1 MEGLLKDI
9 RYSIR
14 GLRKRP
20 GFTLLVVLVLAFAI
34 AANSSIFSIVN
45 AVILKPLSFKDPDQL
60 VWIWATRK
68 NVNRAF
74 FSIPNFIDTR
84 DQNQTLAEV
93 APLAI
98 WPANLTGQG
107 EAERLPGVRISA
119 NALQMLGVQA
129 VAGRALVPEDDNPNS
144 ARVVMLSYSLW
155 QRRFGGT
162 SEALGKTLTLN
173 GDPYT
178 VIGILPPRFVI
189 PNAETEIMVPL
200 RMDQDPRRTER
211 GSNFLRVLAR
221 LKPGVTSAQAQVDLT
236 AISNRLRDLYPDNN
250 GNVTPPRVLALQDEV
265 VGSYREGLW
274 LILTAVVM
282 VLLIACAN
290 LASFQLARAASRHKE
305 MAIRA
310 ALGAR
315 RLVLMRQL
323 ITESMLLATL
333 GGGLG
338 LLLSFWA
345 KDLLLAVSPA
355 DFPRAAAVSID
366 GRVLLFSLLLTLF
379 AGFALGLAPAIQ
391 HTKSDLNSDLK
402 EGGRDAAGVTRNR
415 VRSLLVVVE
424 IALSLMLLVGAGLLL
439 KSFARLR
446 GVSPGFD
453 ASNVLAVRL
462 SLPAARYSSG
472 ASVKLFYDKISSR
485 IAVLP
490 GVEGVSAASALPLSG
505 LIARTTFTI
514 AGQPP
519 ANASEVP
526 AAQHRWVGPAYFQT
540 MKIPLVRGRDLSD
553 RDSDHSPRVI
563 VIDQALQR
571 RFFGDQEPLGTHVLI
586 DMGDGNPARDY
597 EVVGIVEDVKHMGL
611 TDESTPTLYGPIPQA
626 PKSAVPFLA
635 NNLSLVVR
643 TGVDAEALSA
653 SVRKELRNIDADVAT
668 AGVRP
673 MGQFLAASVAARK
686 FNVELLVAF
695 AATALLL
702 AAAGLYAV
710 IAYLVSQRTR
720 EIGIRLALGAAP
732 RDILRLMIGQGM
744 KLTAIGVAIGFIGA
758 IAVTRLMSSLLFSV
772 APTDFVTFTVSA
784 IALTLVALL
793 ACFLPARRATKV
805 DPLVALRHE

>member
-45 AVILKPLSFKDPDQL
+45 AVILKPLSFQDPDQL

-129 VAGRALVPEDDNPNS
+129 TAGRALVPEDDNPNS

-221 LKPGVTSAQAQVDLT
+221 LKPGVTPAQAQVDLT
-236 AISNRLRDLYPDNN
+236 AISNRLRDLYPDHN

-345 KDLLLAVSPA
+345 KDLLLTVSPA
-355 DFPRAAAVSID
+355 DFPRAAAINID
-366 GRVLLFSLLLTLF
+366 GRVLLFSLLITLF

-402 EGGRDAAGVTRNR
+402 EGGRDASGVTRNR
-415 VRSLLVVVE
+415 VRSLLVVAE
-424 IALSLMLLVGAGLLL
+424 IALSLMLLVGAGLLV

-446 GVSPGFD
+446 VVSPGFD

-472 ASVKLFYDKISSR
+472 ASVKLFYDQISAR
-485 IAVLP
+485 ISVLP
-490 GVEGVSAASALPLSG
+490 GVERVSAASALPLSG

-514 AGQPP
+514 AGRPP

-553 RDSDHSPRVI
+553 RDSDQSPRVI

-611 TDESTPTLYGPIPQA
+611 TDEPTPTLYGPIPQA
-626 PKSAVPFLA
+626 PKSAVPFMA

-673 MGQFLAASVAARK
+673 MGQFLAAAVAARK
-686 FNVELLVAF
+686 FNLELLVAF

-720 EIGIRLALGAAP
+720 EIGVRLALGAAP
-732 RDILRLMIGQGM
+732 RHILRLMIGQGM
-744 KLTAIGVAIGFIGA
+744 KLTAIGVAMGFIGA

-772 APTDFVTFTVSA
+772 APTDLVTFAVSA
-784 IALTLVALL
+784 IALTLVAFL

-805 DPLVALRHE
+805 DPLVALRYE

>member
-34 AANSSIFSIVN
+34 AANGSIFSIVN

-68 NVNRAF
+68 NVTRAF

-129 VAGRALVPEDDNPNS
+129 AAGRALVPEDDNPNS
-144 ARVVMLSYSLW
+144 ARVVMLSHSLW

-173 GDPYT
+173 GDLYT
-178 VIGILPPRFVI
+178 VIGILPARFVI

-200 RMDQDPRRTER
+200 RMDQNPRRTER

-221 LKPGVTSAQAQVDLT
+221 LKPGVTAAQAQVDLT
-236 AISNRLRDLYPDNN
+236 AISNRLRDLYPNDN
-250 GNVTPPRVLALQDEV
+250 GNLTPPRVLALQDEV

-323 ITESMLLATL
+323 TTESMLLATL

-366 GRVLLFSLLLTLF
+366 GRVLLFSLFLTLF
-379 AGFALGLAPAIQ
+379 AGFTLGLAPAIQ

-462 SLPAARYSSG
+462 SLPSARYPSG

-505 LIARTTFTI
+505 LIARTTFTV

-519 ANASEVP
+519 ANPNEVP
-526 AAQHRWVGPAYFQT
+526 FAQHRWVGPTYFQT
-540 MKIPLVRGRDLSD
+540 MKIPLVRGRDLTD
-553 RDSDHSPRVI
+553 RDSDHSPGVI

-571 RFFGDQEPLGTHVLI
+571 RFFGSQEPLGTHVLI

-597 EVVGIVEDVKHMGL
+597 EVVGIVEDVKHMSL

-653 SVRKELRNIDADVAT
+653 SVRKELGNIDADVAT

-686 FNVELLVAF
+686 FNLQLLVAF

-732 RDILRLMIGQGM
+732 RDILHLMIGQGM
-744 KLTAIGVAIGFIGA
+744 KLTAIGVAIGVIGA

-772 APTDFVTFTVSA
+772 APTDLVTFAVSA
-784 IALTLVALL
+784 IVLTLVALL
-793 ACFLPARRATKV
+793 ACFLPALRATKV
-805 DPLVALRHE
+805 DPLVALRYE

>member
-1 MEGLLKDI
+1 MEGLLNDI

-45 AVILKPLSFKDPDQL
+45 AVILKPLSFKDPNQL

-84 DQNQTLAEV
+84 DQNQTLREV

-98 WPANLTGQG
+98 WAANLTGQG
-107 EAERLPGVRISA
+107 EAERLQGVRISA
-119 NALQMLGVQA
+119 NALEMLGVQA
-129 VAGRALVPEDDNPNS
+129 AAGRALVPDDDNPNN

-155 QRRFGGT
+155 QRRFGGA
-162 SEALGKTLTLN
+162 SEALGKTLTFN

-200 RMDQDPRRTER
+200 RMDQDSRRTER

-221 LKPGVTSAQAQVDLT
+221 LKPGVTPAQAQADLT
-236 AISNRLRDLYPDNN
+236 TISNRLRDLYPDDN
-250 GNVTPPRVLALQDEV
+250 GNLTPPRVLALQDEV

-333 GGGLG
+333 GGALG

-345 KDLLLAVSPA
+345 RGLLLAVSPA
-355 DFPRAAAVSID
+355 DFPRAAAVNID

-402 EGGRDAAGVTRNR
+402 EGGRDAAGVTTNR
-415 VRSLLVVVE
+415 VRSLLIVVE

-439 KSFARLR
+439 KSFAQLR

-453 ASNVLAVRL
+453 ANNVLAVRL
-462 SLPAARYSSG
+462 SLPVARYSSG
-472 ASVKLFYDKISSR
+472 ASVKLFYDKIAPR

-505 LIARTTFTI
+505 MIARTTFTI
-514 AGQPP
+514 AGHPP
-519 ANASEVP
+519 ANPDEVP
-526 AAQHRWVGPAYFQT
+526 FAQHRWVGPGYFQT

-553 RDSDHSPRVI
+553 RDSDHSPGVI

-571 RFFGDQEPLGTHVLI
+571 RFFGSQEPLGTHVLI
-586 DMGDGNPARDY
+586 NMGDGNPARDY

-611 TDESTPTLYGPIPQA
+611 TDEPTPTLYGPIPQA

-643 TGVDAEALSA
+643 TGDDAEALNA
-653 SVRKELRNIDADVAT
+653 PVRKELRNIDADVAT
-668 AGVRP
+668 ARVRP
-673 MGQFLAASVAARK
+673 MGQFLAASLAARK
-686 FNVELLVAF
+686 FNLELLVAF

-772 APTDFVTFTVSA
+772 APTDLVTFAVSA

-805 DPLVALRHE
+805 DPLVALRYE

>member
-20 GFTLLVVLVLAFAI
+20 GFTSLVVLVLAFAI

-45 AVILKPLSFKDPDQL
+45 AVILKPLSFKEPDQL

-107 EAERLPGVRISA
+107 EAERLPGVRITA

-129 VAGRALVPEDDNPNS
+129 AAGRALVPEDDNPKS

-189 PNAETEIMVPL
+189 PNAETEIMIPL
-200 RMDQDPRRTER
+200 RMDQDARRTER

-221 LKPGVTSAQAQVDLT
+221 LKPGVTPANAQADLT
-236 AISNRLRDLYPDNN
+236 TISNRLRDLYPDHN
-250 GNVTPPRVLALQDEV
+250 GNLTAPRVLALQDEV

-274 LILTAVVM
+274 LILTAVLM

-338 LLLSFWA
+338 TLLSFWA

-355 DFPRAAAVSID
+355 DFPRAAVNID

-379 AGFALGLAPAIQ
+379 SGFALGIVPAIQ

-402 EGGRDAAGVTRNR
+402 EGGRDAVGVTRNR

-446 GVSPGFD
+446 DVSPGFD
-453 ASNVLAVRL
+453 ANNVLAVRF
-462 SLPAARYSSG
+462 SLPSARYSSG

-485 IAVLP
+485 ISVLP

-519 ANASEVP
+519 ANANEVP
-526 AAQHRWVGPAYFQT
+526 FAQHRWVGPAYFQT

-553 RDSDHSPRVI
+553 RDGDNSPRVI

-571 RFFGDQEPLGTHVLI
+571 RYFGNQEPLGKHVLI
-586 DMGDGNPARDY
+586 DMGDGNPASDY

-626 PKSAVPFLA
+626 PKSAVPFMA

-643 TGVDAEALSA
+643 TGVDAEVLSA
-653 SVRKELRNIDADVAT
+653 SVRKELRNLDADVAT

-686 FNVELLVAF
+686 FNLELLVVF
-695 AATALLL
+695 ATTALLL
-702 AAAGLYAV
+702 AAVGLYAV

-744 KLTAIGVAIGFIGA
+744 KLTAIGVAIGFVGA

-772 APTDFVTFTVSA
+772 APTDLVTFAVSA
-784 IALTLVALL
+784 IALTFVALL